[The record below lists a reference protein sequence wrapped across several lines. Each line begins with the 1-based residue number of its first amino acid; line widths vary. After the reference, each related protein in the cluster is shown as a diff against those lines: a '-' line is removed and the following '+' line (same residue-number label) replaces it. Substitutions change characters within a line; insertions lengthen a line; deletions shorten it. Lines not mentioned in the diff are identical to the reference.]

1 MFKNL
6 TDEIKWLQKR
16 IELNPQSML
25 FARLAERYMQ
35 MEEYDQAIDICNRG
49 LEEHPEYSNAHLVLA
64 KCYMKTS
71 DFEQADQEFRRLL
84 SIQSNHLTAHKLYG
98 DLMTHTG
105 WANSAETSYEKILEI
120 DPLETHMKES
130 LGNFVFEVQR
140 SAEPGVNIE
149 PVSEDDDMIR
159 EHEPVD
165 EMFGASA
172 EDSDATIESIF
183 GDEQEDNFS
192 DTSIELDAD
201 VAQDI
206 QDTDMDDYRLADET
220 VEALFENGSESS
232 DDQFNVDSDSVFQDT
247 MVTEDQDEDQD
258 DEQIDDIFSVA
269 DETESL
275 SDTET
280 FGVDDS
286 FIEQDDFTQT
296 FPTVEDNAQGFMEP
310 EADESVF
317 DQDVVDDEMK
327 DENIQ
332 PSTDD
337 IFGGAQ
343 EDSIFPMTASD
354 DDDDMQLFATDEE
367 QDETDTETETYFE
380 TPDESGFEQQ
390 ETEAGLPEQPILTR
404 EEPQSEP
411 EVEFDEEADMPHV
424 ANDSVREESDKYS
437 DILDGIFSQ
446 DVEEEERKESETRDK
461 LEQVITESEGASELD
476 DSYNFDEMQIDD
488 DLAANAFFDTDTDE
502 EDEDAS
508 PEDLLMTKAEEAEQI
523 PEQEGLESQAE
534 EPHIPDGFMAF
545 EEDETQEII
554 ETGAVHV
561 QEDEGL
567 DEDEEQFSDFLAGLG
582 DPKEFKDE
590 VVSEYEQEE
599 TTPRAQMSE
608 FEQDDKPT
616 AEFISA
622 PEPHDSN
629 KQTQAVSD
637 DDSEEKPKEK
647 FVTPTLGEIYAAQG
661 QYAKAIN
668 VFEMLLEKSPENEWY
683 QSKLEYLRKKLEENE

>member
-64 KCYMKTS
+64 KCFMKTS

-130 LGNFVFEVQR
+130 LGNFTFEVQR

-149 PVSEDDDMIR
+149 PVSEDDDIIH
-159 EHEPVD
+159 EQEPVD

-192 DTSIELDAD
+192 DTSMELDAD
-201 VAQDI
+201 VAEDI
-206 QDTDMDDYRLADET
+206 QDTDMDEYRLADET
-220 VEALFENGSESS
+220 VEALFENESESS
-232 DDQFNVDSDSVFQDT
+232 DDEFEVESDSVFQDT
-247 MVTEDQDEDQD
+247 MVTEDQD
-258 DEQIDDIFSVA
+258 DEQFDDIFSVA
-269 DETESL
+269 DETESF
-275 SDTET
+275 SETET
-280 FGVDDS
+280 FGVDAS
-286 FIEQDDFTQT
+286 EEQETFTQA
-296 FPTVEDNAQGFMEP
+296 FPTVEDKTEEFVLPETEEP
-310 EADESVF
+310 EL
-317 DQDVVDDEMK
+317 DQDVIDDEMVA
-327 DENIQ
+327 ENIQ

-354 DDDDMQLFATDEE
+354 DDDDMQLFATDDD
-367 QDETDTETETYFE
+367 QTETEMESETFFE
-380 TPDESGFEQQ
+380 TPDETEFEQR
-390 ETEAGLPEQPILTR
+390 ETEFEQPEIEESLSEQPILTR
-404 EEPQSEP
+404 EEPEAA
-411 EVEFDEEADMPHV
+411 FDEEEDMPHV

-461 LEQVITESEGASELD
+461 LEQVITESEGTSELD

-488 DLAANAFFDTDTDE
+488 DLAANAFFDTDTDD
-502 EDEDAS
+502 EDDDAS
-508 PEDLLMTKAEEAEQI
+508 PEDLLMTKAEEAELI
-523 PEQEGLESQAE
+523 PEQEGMDTQAE

-545 EEDETQEII
+545 EEDDSQEDVETS
-554 ETGAVHV
+554 AVHV
-561 QEDEGL
+561 QEDDEI

-599 TTPRAQMSE
+599 ATPRTSMTE
-608 FEQDDKPT
+608 FYEDDKPT

-629 KQTQAVSD
+629 KQAESAPA